1 MDTRSMVEEEQ
12 DVRTRKEVI
21 VMIRDSVYIIMS
33 HGI

>member
-21 VMIRDSVYIIMS
+21 VVIRDSVYI
-33 HGI
+33 